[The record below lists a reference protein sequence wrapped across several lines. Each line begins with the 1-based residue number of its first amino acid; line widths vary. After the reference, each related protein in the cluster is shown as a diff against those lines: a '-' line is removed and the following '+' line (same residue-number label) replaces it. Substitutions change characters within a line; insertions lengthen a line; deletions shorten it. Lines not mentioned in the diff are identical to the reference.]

1 MSLPCHCHKVLL
13 VPAGR
18 TRNSDSNPAPVEGVL
33 ASVEKRL
40 CLSRDGEVTGGEGG
54 GVSGHRGPFLSPD
67 FHKEHYPALSP
78 FLTVRMFVRRK
89 NFGQFDA
96 YDSFLN

>member
-1 MSLPCHCHKVLL
+1 MLL

-40 CLSRDGEVTGGEGG
+40 CFSRDGEGTRGWGGGW

-89 NFGQFDA
+89 NVGKFDA
-96 YDSFLN
+96 YDLFRN